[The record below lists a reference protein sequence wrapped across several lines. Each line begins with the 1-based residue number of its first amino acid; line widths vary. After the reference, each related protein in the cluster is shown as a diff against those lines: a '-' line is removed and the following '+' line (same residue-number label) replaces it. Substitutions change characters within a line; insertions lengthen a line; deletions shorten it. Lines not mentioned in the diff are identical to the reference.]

1 LINTF
6 RDAVTYMNN
15 REPISYGELYLM
27 LDDEVS
33 RAPVTV
39 KCKGERPV
47 TIYKVGTLFDK
58 HYVIVSQS
66 ADKDFNWIINLKEIE
81 EVMQDCVAEVIE

>member
-1 LINTF
+1 MLEARGMNTF
-6 RDAVTYMNN
+6 RDAIVSMNN
-15 REPISYGELYLM
+15 SEPVSYEELYLI

-39 KCKGERPV
+39 NCKGERPITV
-47 TIYKVGTLFDK
+47 YRVGTLFDK
-58 HYVIVSQS
+58 HYIIVSKS

-81 EVMQDCVAEVIE
+81 EVI

>member
-1 LINTF
+1 MNTF
-6 RDAVTYMNN
+6 REAVRAMND
-15 REPISYGELYLM
+15 REPVSYEELYLI

-39 KCKGERPV
+39 KCKGERPMTV
-47 TIYKVGTLFDK
+47 YRVGTLFDK
-58 HYVIVSQS
+58 HYIVISMS
-66 ADKDFNWIINLKEIE
+66 ADKDFNQVLNLKEIE